1 LTAPFGFVNAFKPV
15 GISSAAFGSWVKRL
29 AKASAV
35 GHWGT
40 LDPTAAGVLV
50 LAVGRATRLLPLLPH
65 DRKQYVFEL
74 VLGTKTDSGDRTG
87 QVIQSAHVPADWRL
101 RLRLAL
107 TALLG
112 AIKQTPPMYSAL
124 KVEGRPLYSRARAG
138 IEIPRAPREVRIHA
152 LRQLSGEA
160 MGTTLATTR
169 KTSGPTSSDRT
180 ARLFVE
186 CDAGTYV
193 RVLCEDIGLQL
204 GLPAHMGMLVRV
216 AAGTF
221 TIQDSVTP
229 ATIAE
234 AIENTILNP
243 LTILTQGRV
252 ELDTANARRFVYGNE
267 IAVPDAPVSENEV
280 LAVHEG
286 HLLGSG
292 STFSRDGHVMLAP
305 VRVIATPAELP

>member
-1 LTAPFGFVNAFKPV
+1 MTASFGFVNALKPV

-50 LAVGRATRLLPLLPH
+50 LAVGRATRLLPLLS
-65 DRKQYVFEL
+65 DARKQYVFEL
-74 VLGTKTDSGDRTG
+74 VMGTKTDSGDRTG
-87 QVIQSAHVPADWRL
+87 QVIQSAYVPADWRL
-101 RLRLAL
+101 RLPLAL
-107 TALLG
+107 TALVG
-112 AIKQTPPMYSAL
+112 AIKQTPPMHSAL
-124 KVEGRPLYSRARAG
+124 KVKGRPLYSRARAG
-138 IEIPRAPREVRIHA
+138 IEIPRAPREVRIHV
-152 LRQLSGEA
+152 LRQLSDAAPGA
-160 MGTTLATTR
+160 SSGTAR
-169 KTSGPTSSDRT
+169 HTSGPTGSDYT

-221 TIQDSVTP
+221 TIKDSVAP
-229 ATIAE
+229 AAIAE

-243 LTILTQGRV
+243 LTILTQRRI
-252 ELDTANARRFVYGNE
+252 ELDTGSARRFVHGNE
-267 IAVPDAPVSENEV
+267 IVVPDAPASEDEV

-286 HLLGSG
+286 RLLGSG